1 MVPSA
6 FLACMVAAAEFQGLP
21 PRVLPAIQ
29 ATEGGR
35 PGLVMRNRNGTEDL
49 GLMQINTVWLPAVA
63 RAARQPQELVRQRLI
78 EDGCFSVH
86 VAAAILR
93 LHLRAERGD
102 VMRAIG
108 NYHSR
113 TPALNIAYQG
123 RVVAN
128 AVRLFET
135 PPPPRAGQ
143 RSQRR

>member
-6 FLACMVAAAEFQGLP
+6 FLACMVAAAQFHGLP
-21 PRVLPAIQ
+21 PRVLPAIW

-63 RAARQPQELVRQRLI
+63 RAARQPPEVVRQRLI

-93 LHLRAERGD
+93 QHADRGG

-113 TPALNIAYQG
+113 TPALHTAYQE
-123 RVVAN
+123 RVLAN
-128 AVRLFET
+128 AIRLFET
-135 PPPPRAGQ
+135 PRPPPREP
-143 RSQRR
+143 RRQGGSR